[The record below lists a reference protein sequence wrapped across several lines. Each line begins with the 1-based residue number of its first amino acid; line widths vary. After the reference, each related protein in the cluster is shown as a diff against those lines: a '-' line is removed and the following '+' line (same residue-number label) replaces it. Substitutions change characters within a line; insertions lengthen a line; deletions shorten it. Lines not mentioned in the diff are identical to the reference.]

1 MQEGK
6 GKNTQTETRVFC
18 IFPSMNQD
26 MVKEKLLLLEEHM
39 EEFSVIFSGKQSK
52 KVNGLYYPETREI
65 ILHNKNFTD
74 DTGLMYTA
82 IHEFAHHV
90 HFCRAREQGNHL
102 VSNRAHTVEFRAIF
116 HDLLQKA
123 EAMGLYVNKMQEIQE
138 LQELAEQIKQKFL
151 KYHGELA
158 KDFGQALMEAEKLC
172 RQFGVRFEDFV
183 ERVLCMPRQTAG
195 TMMKMKALDLPE
207 DLGYENMKTLTAVR
221 NPQVRNE
228 AIEAFQK
235 GLSTD
240 QVKQG
245 LKEQT
250 HLNQKR
256 DPVKQL
262 LSEKKRI
269 EKSLSQLNKRLE
281 ELELQLQQISD
292 YNRDDGGEAK

>member
-1 MQEGK
+1 MGDF
-6 GKNTQTETRVFC
+6 V
-18 IFPSMNQD
+18 ILPYMNQD
-26 MVKEKLLLLEEHM
+26 MVKEKLLQLEDKI

-65 ILHNKNFTD
+65 ILHNRNFTE

-90 HFCRAREQGNHL
+90 HFCKAREQGNHL

-116 HDLLQKA
+116 HDLLHKA
-123 EAMGLYVNKMQEIQE
+123 EELGIYTNKLQEIQE

-195 TMMKMKALDLPE
+195 TMMKIKALDLPE
-207 DLGYENMKTLTAVR
+207 ALGYENMKTLSTVR

-228 AIEAFQK
+228 AIEAFQR

-245 LKEQT
+245 LKEQARST
-250 HLNQKR
+250 TQK

-269 EKSLSQLNKRLE
+269 EKSLSQLTKRLE
-281 ELELQLQQISD
+281 ELDLQLQQFSD
-292 YNRDDGGEAK
+292 YNTDNGGDTQ

>member
-1 MQEGK
+1 
-6 GKNTQTETRVFC
+6 
-18 IFPSMNQD
+18 MNQD
-26 MVKEKLLLLEEHM
+26 MVKEKLLLLEEHI

-102 VSNRAHTVEFRAIF
+102 LSNRAHTVEFRAIF

-123 EAMGLYVNKMQEIQE
+123 ESEGLYANKMQEVQE

-207 DLGYENMKTLTAVR
+207 DLGYENMKTLSAVR

-245 LKEQT
+245 LKE
-250 HLNQKR
+250 HANLNQKR

-269 EKSLSQLNKRLE
+269 QKSLNYLNKRLE

-292 YNRDDGGEAK
+292 YNIDNGGDTQ